1 MKIFK
6 WSGIIGLLLITATF
20 TVLAQTEA
28 PLTYTADAVDWQIIA
43 PNNYVGEPQSPSAF
57 LNVASDE
64 DGQIYVANFLS
75 VLVYDGET
83 GALADSI
90 HDDSATVVQYD
101 DVAPAD
107 DGNIWVADSKTYTVY
122 LLDAQGSI
130 LQAIPSVTA
139 DNTNAKLSPNELE
152 VGPDGNLYV
161 LYSSAST
168 LMQVF
173 TAEGEFVRSFGMGDR
188 SLSSGLIDF
197 TFGPDGNLYIAG
209 VGTVRVL
216 DVEGEIIVETFAQDF
231 LEDNSIAVRG
241 IAVDTDGNVFI
252 GGNSIAEDESLVAAV
267 YEFDADGQL
276 LAQFGTAQQRMD
288 WGSEFKPGELGFT
301 VSLAVLPEGQLV
313 ISDLNG
319 AFSQLLRVDMRADDS
334 E

>member
-1 MKIFK
+1 MKISK
-6 WSGIIGLLLITATF
+6 WAGIIVFLMLAVTSSI
-20 TVLAQTEA
+20 LAQTEA
-28 PLTYTADAVDWQIIA
+28 PVVYTADAVDWQVVA
-43 PNNYVGEPQSPSAF
+43 PNNYVGDPQSPSVF
-57 LNVASDE
+57 LNVATD
-64 DGQIYVANFLS
+64 DVGQIYIANFLS
-75 VLVYDGET
+75 VLIYDGET
-83 GALADSI
+83 GTLEDSI

-101 DVAPAD
+101 DVAPAG
-107 DGNIWVADSKTYTVY
+107 DGNVWVADSKTFTVY

-130 LQAIPSVTA
+130 LQAIPAVTT
-139 DNTNAKLSPNELE
+139 DNTNAKLAPNELE

-173 TAEGEFVRSFGMGDR
+173 TAEGEFKRSFGMGDR

-197 TFGPDGNLYIAG
+197 TFGADGNVYVGGA
-209 VGTVRVL
+209 GTVRVL
-216 DVEGEIIVETFAQDF
+216 DVEGEIIVDKFAQDF
-231 LEDNSIAVRG
+231 LEANKIAIRG
-241 IAVDTDGNVFI
+241 IAVDADGNVFI
-252 GGNSIAEDESLVAAV
+252 GGNGFAEDDSMVAAV

-288 WGSEFKPGELGFT
+288 WSSEFKPGELGFT

-319 AFSQLLRVDMRADDS
+319 AFTQLLRVDMTG
-334 E
+334 